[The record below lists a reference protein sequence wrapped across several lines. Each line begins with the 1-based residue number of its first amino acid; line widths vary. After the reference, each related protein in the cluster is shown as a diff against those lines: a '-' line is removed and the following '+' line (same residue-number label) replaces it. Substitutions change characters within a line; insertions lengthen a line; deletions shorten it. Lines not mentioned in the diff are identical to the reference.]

1 VKLSFVLIAVI
12 RLRSI
17 SKRKDKLESA
27 YQKQIV
33 TKKVSYESSPSSFYY
48 CFTTVL
54 LLCF

>member
-48 CFTTVL
+48 CFTTVFL
-54 LLCF
+54 IH